1 MVQRAIEVRRLDRL
15 SNRNHQQN
23 VFAWKVCS
31 DVCSTL
37 ILYLHRLIDRDLE
50 LTRATALDSSMPREF
65 FFVVMGQRK
74 AGYVSW

>member
-37 ILYLHRLIDRDLE
+37 ILYLHRLIDRDRCDLE
-50 LTRATALDSSMPREF
+50 LTRATAR
-65 FFVVMGQRK
+65 
-74 AGYVSW
+74 